1 MREKLITLAKWV
13 GAEIHPEDEDILITG
28 VQTDSRN
35 VKKGDLF
42 VAICGEKLNGHD
54 FIPQAVEKGAAAVMV
69 SQEVQTNLPKLTVS
83 DTLQSYGALAAGFR
97 EKLGARVIAV
107 TGSVGKTTTK
117 EMLAQML
124 SAEYPTAKSEG
135 NHNNAIGVPMSILD
149 TPADVRY
156 VVLEMGMNHF
166 GEISYLTSI
175 AKPDAAVITNI
186 GTAHIE
192 HLGSR
197 EGILKAKLEILEGL
211 PKDGLCVWNGDEPL
225 LWERRKDC
233 PFRVVTFGIKN
244 RECDVFAEN
253 VQSIDGGMSFR
264 VRGKGQQF
272 EVYVPLDGEHNV
284 MNALAAIS
292 VALSASV
299 RPEKIQAALSTFHNT
314 GMRQQILVHEGV
326 TIIADC
332 YNAGP
337 ESMEAS
343 LKMLGRHPTKGNRI
357 AVLGDMLE
365 LGNRS
370 AAEHYRVGRLAV
382 RNADIL
388 LAYGANADHVTAGAI
403 TGGMDPKQCKCFHT
417 HQEMAETL
425 AVLTKPGDVL
435 LFKGSRGMRM
445 ENVMHLYQQLTQ
457 RG

>member
-1 MREKLITLAKWV
+1 MREKLITLAGWV
-13 GAEIHPEDEDILITG
+13 GAAIEPDDEDILITG
-28 VQTDSRN
+28 VQTDSRK

-42 VAICGEKLNGHD
+42 VAICGEKMNGHD
-54 FIPQAVEKGAAAVMV
+54 FIAQAVEKGAAAVLV
-69 SQEVQTNLPKLTVS
+69 SQDVQTNIPILRVD
-83 DTLQSYGALAAGFR
+83 DTLRAYGAIAHGFR
-97 EKLGARVIAV
+97 GKLGAKVIAV

-117 EMLAQML
+117 EMMAQILA
-124 SAEYPTAKSEG
+124 AEYPTAKSEG
-135 NHNNAIGVPMSILD
+135 NHNNHIGVPMSILEMPTD
-149 TPADVRY
+149 ARY
-156 VVLEMGMNHF
+156 MVQEMGMNHF
-166 GEISYLTSI
+166 GELSYLTAI
-175 AKPDAAVITNI
+175 AQPDVAVITNI

-197 EGILKAKLEILEGL
+197 KGILKAKLEILEGL
-211 PKDGLCVWNGDEPL
+211 PKNGLCVWNGDEPL

-233 PFRVVTFGIKN
+233 PFRLITFGMKN
-244 RECDVFAEN
+244 SECDVFAED
-253 VQSIDGGMSFR
+253 VKPIDGGMSFR
-264 VRGKGQQF
+264 VRGKLQHF
-272 EVYVPLDGEHNV
+272 EAFIPLDGEHNV
-284 MNALAAIS
+284 MNALAAIA

-299 RPEKIQAALSTFHNT
+299 RPEKIQAALSVFRNT
-314 GMRQQILVHEGV
+314 GMRQQILSHEGV

-343 LKMLGRHPTKGNRI
+343 LKTLGRYPTTGTRI

-382 RNADIL
+382 PNADML
-388 LAYGANADHVTAGAI
+388 LAYGANADHMTAGAI
-403 TGGMDPKQCKCFHT
+403 TGGMDVSKCKCFQS
-417 HQEMAETL
+417 HQELAELL
-425 AVLTKPGDVL
+425 AVLAKPGDVL

-445 ENVMHLYQQLTQ
+445 EHALHLYQQLTQ

>member
-1 MREKLITLAKWV
+1 MREKLITLAGWV
-13 GAEIHPEDEDILITG
+13 GAQIEPDEEDILITG

-35 VKKGDLF
+35 VKKGELF
-42 VAICGEKLNGHD
+42 VALCGEKLNGHD
-54 FIPQAVEKGAAAVMV
+54 YVAQAAEKGAAAVLV
-69 SQEVQTNLPKLTVS
+69 SQDVQTNMPKLRVS
-83 DTLQSYGALAAGFR
+83 DTLRAYGALSSGFR
-97 EKLGARVIAV
+97 DKLGAKVIAV

-117 EMLAQML
+117 EMLAQIL

-135 NHNNAIGVPMSILD
+135 NHNNAVGVPMSILE
-149 TPADVRY
+149 TPSDVRY
-156 VVLEMGMNHF
+156 LVLEMGMNHF
-166 GEISYLTSI
+166 GELSYLTSL
-175 AKPDAAVITNI
+175 ARPDAAVITNI

-225 LWERRKDC
+225 LWQRRKEC
-233 PFRVVTFGIKN
+233 PFRLLTFGMKN
-244 RECDVFAEN
+244 PECDILAED
-253 VQSIDGGMSFR
+253 VQPIDGGMRFL
-264 VRGKGQQF
+264 VRGKGHQF
-272 EVYVPLDGEHNV
+272 EVYIPLDGEHNV

-299 RPEKIQAALSTFHNT
+299 RPEKIQAALSTFQNT
-314 GMRQQILVHEGV
+314 GMRQQILIHEGV

-343 LKMLGRHPTKGNRI
+343 LKTLGRHPTKGNRI

-388 LAYGANADHVTAGAI
+388 LAYGSHSDHVTAGAI
-403 TGGMDPKQCKCFHT
+403 TGGMDPQNCLCFQT

-425 AVLTKPGDVL
+425 AVLAKPGDVL